1 MADPRRWLDDPSAP
15 DESVALLRTLGG
27 PKPYSD
33 AAHMRIASKVSATLA
48 NAPVAPPATPVAP
61 WKLWALAAVTGA
73 GAVALVVGVLREP
86 APKPAPARRPVAAAP
101 QTSTPRAPEPL
112 PQVPPVAVEAP
123 AKVKSPERAPAR
135 ASARD
140 DLAVEETLLEQART
154 APSPARALA
163 LLREHERRFPQ
174 GALSAERLFL
184 SAKVHAQ
191 SGSEQAARRYAAELE
206 RRFPASSYV
215 TRLRALLAERFPDK
229 KP

>member
-48 NAPVAPPATPVAP
+48 NAPVAPPATPIAP
-61 WKLWALAAVTGA
+61 WKLWTAATVAGA
-73 GAVALVVGVLREP
+73 GAVALVVGMRGEP
-86 APKPAPARRPVAAAP
+86 TPRPAPALRPVASAP
-101 QTSTPRAPEPL
+101 QASTRRAPEPL
-112 PQVPPVAVEAP
+112 PQVPVIVEAP
-123 AKVKSPERAPAR
+123 AKIKSQERTVVRAR
-135 ASARD
+135 ARD

-154 APSPARALA
+154 APSSARALA

-215 TRLRALLAERFPDK
+215 TRARTLLSERFPDK